1 MNLIFRT
8 LISLGLLASL
18 SIPSIAADAA
28 KEESALMIENPRI
41 EAVTNPLATDVANPR
56 LSWTFSS
63 TQQDDAP
70 SAIQVQV
77 ATTEQHLEDSKA
89 DVWNSGKIAEGDMH
103 GVIYGGRDLMPG
115 ERAFWRVKAWDKDGR
130 ETAWTSPAFWARGV
144 DGAKGLNA
152 EWIGYAKEREP
163 IGSLDAPVW
172 NFRRDFEVGKLPER
186 AVLYLAV
193 AGIAEA
199 WINGKKVGEGVLE
212 PALTDLRVRVPYR
225 AYDVTDLLRQGDNT
239 LGIRLGN
246 GFVNMRSHLLW
257 DLHTWPMSMS
267 PRFLASIQGFDGAER
282 TTLVGSGGNW
292 EKSRSDVTF
301 NCNFG
306 GEFIDARLRVPEWSS
321 PDRKPAG
328 EWSAALP
335 LNAPSGTLS
344 ALTMPVTRVTEDIPP
359 VSIKE
364 VKPGVYLVDMG
375 VNFTGWI
382 RFRGEGKAGQQV
394 RITMGERLF
403 PDGTLDTRDIN
414 PVTDGRPFD
423 PNAATWADLQQ
434 AGAGEK
440 GPFHEQRITFSGN
453 GREEFE
459 PQFTFQSG
467 QYVLIEGLGYMPEK
481 EDITGRAVHTDFAQ
495 TGEFSSSSALLNQ
508 LCGNFKR
515 VHRNNWLGI
524 RADCP
529 HREKTQWLGD
539 PNFAA
544 MLYFFDMQ
552 PIYAKVLND
561 DLDNQKIKGGSALEF
576 WAPSKHEKDPEMID
590 VICQGEIWRL
600 PWTLYLF
607 SGDRR
612 YLERGFGPMKAFM
625 THLLEVYP
633 DGFTPIG
640 EISTIPP
647 YGEHRGEGY
656 FEARNA
662 WDLAIKAGIPREEAN
677 KIFRTPHDLLGAM
690 QTYEG
695 LQTIIKVAR
704 ALGEEEDAK
713 TYEAIAARVG
723 KRINSHMDPA
733 TGAYARDS
741 QSLQVLALDNGIPEA
756 GDRAK
761 VLDYLKRNIIETRR
775 GHFSVGATQLRQF
788 FRVLSKEGEGA
799 LAVKVMHQPGAPG
812 FVDMLNH
819 GVTAVWERW
828 DGKGSL
834 NSHDYAT
841 VADWFFADLAG
852 IQPDPAAPGFQ
863 RIIFKP
869 DLQCGLE
876 SARADYESVR
886 GRIVSDW
893 KIEKGNI
900 VYDIMVPPG
909 CEGKVMLPASAKIVA
924 PTDAVPQAQEG
935 GKAVYQTGSGQFRFK
950 VVLSNKN

>member
-8 LISLGLLASL
+8 LISLGMLASL
-18 SIPSIAADAA
+18 SLPSMAADAA
-28 KEESALMIENPRI
+28 KEEFALVIENPRI

-63 TQQDDAP
+63 TQQGDAP

-77 ATTEQHLEDSKA
+77 ATTEKNLADGKA
-89 DVWNSGKIAEGDMH
+89 DLWDSGKIAGGDMH
-103 GVIYGGRDLMPG
+103 GAIYAGRDLKPG
-115 ERAFWRVKAWDKDGR
+115 ERAFWRVKAWDKNGR
-130 ETAWTSPAFWARGV
+130 ETAWSSPASWALGISDSKDWR
-144 DGAKGLNA
+144 A
-152 EWIGYAKEREP
+152 EWIGYANEREP

-172 NFRRDFEVGKLPER
+172 NFRRDFEIGKRPER

-199 WINGKKVGEGVLE
+199 WINGKKVGDGVLQ

-225 AYDVTDLLRQGDNT
+225 AYDVSGMLREGKNT

-257 DLHTWPMSMS
+257 DLHTWPMSMP
-267 PRFLASIQGFDGAER
+267 PRFLASLQEFNGAEL
-282 TTLVGSGGNW
+282 TTLVASSGEW

-306 GEFIDARLRVPEWSS
+306 GEFIDARLRIPDWSLPE
-321 PDRKPAG
+321 RKAAG

-335 LNAPSGTLS
+335 LDAPAGSLS
-344 ALTMPVTRVTEDIPP
+344 ALMMPVTRVTEDIQP

-364 VKPGVYLVDMG
+364 VKPDVYLVDMG

-382 RFRGEGKAGQQV
+382 RFRGEGKAGQLV
-394 RITMGERLF
+394 RITMGERLN
-403 PDGTLDTRDIN
+403 PDGTLDTKDIN

-423 PNAATWADLQQ
+423 ANAATWAELQQ
-434 AGAGEK
+434 AGDSKK
-440 GPFHEQRITFSGN
+440 GPFHEQRLTFSGK

-467 QYVLIEGLGYMPEK
+467 QYVLIEGLGYLPAK
-481 EDITGRAVHTDFAQ
+481 EDVTGRAVQTDFAQ

-508 LCGNFKR
+508 LCVNFKR

-524 RADCP
+524 RVDCP

-539 PNFAA
+539 PNLAA

-552 PIYAKVLND
+552 PIYSKVLND
-561 DLDNQKIKGGSALEF
+561 DHDNQKIKGGSALEV
-576 WAPSKHEKDPEMID
+576 WAPSKHEKDPKMID
-590 VICQGEIWRL
+590 VAGQGEIWRL

-633 DGFTPIG
+633 DGFTPIS
-640 EISTIPP
+640 EISTTAP

-677 KIFRTPHDLLGAM
+677 KLFRTPHDLLGAM

-695 LQTIIKVAR
+695 LLTIIKVAR
-704 ALGEEEDAK
+704 VLGEEQDVK

-723 KRINSHMDPA
+723 KRINSHMDEA
-733 TGAYARDS
+733 TGAYAKDS
-741 QSLQVLALDNGIPEA
+741 QSLQVLALANNIPRQEHH
-756 GDRAK
+756 AK
-761 VLDYLKRNIIETRR
+761 VLDYLKRNIVETRK
-775 GHFSVGATQLRQF
+775 GHFSVGATQLREF

-812 FVDMLNH
+812 FVDMLSH
-819 GVTAVWERW
+819 GLTAVWERW
-828 DGKGSL
+828 DGKGSF

-852 IQPDPAAPGFQ
+852 IQPDPQLPGFK
-863 RIIFKP
+863 RIVFKP
-869 DLQCGLE
+869 DLACGLE
-876 SARADYESVR
+876 SASADYESVR

-893 KIEKGNI
+893 KIENGRI
-900 VYDIMVPPG
+900 VYDILVPPG
-909 CEGKVMLPASAKIVA
+909 CEGKVLLPASADIVS
-924 PTDAVPQAQEG
+924 PPDATRKGQENG
-935 GKAVYQTGSGQFRFK
+935 HAVFLTGSGKFRFEIP
-950 VVLSNKN
+950 VSDNK